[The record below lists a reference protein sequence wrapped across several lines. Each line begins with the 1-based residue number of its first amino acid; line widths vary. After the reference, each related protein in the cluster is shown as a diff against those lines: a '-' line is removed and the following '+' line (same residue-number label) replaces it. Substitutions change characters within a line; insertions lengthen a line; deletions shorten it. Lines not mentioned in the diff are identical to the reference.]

1 MASTETRFKVFV
13 EYDGLTPTT
22 QLGQTI
28 SHPRVQGPID
38 VQADNPEQAR
48 AKAVAQ
54 VKQSALGG
62 IVWVS
67 KIKRRK
73 D

>member
-1 MASTETRFKVFV
+1 VTTTLTRFKVYV
-13 EYDGLTPTT
+13 EYDRLEPTT

-28 SHPRVQGPID
+28 QYPRISGPID
-38 VQADNPEQAR
+38 VSAENPEQAR
-48 AKAVAQ
+48 SKAVAQ
-54 VKQSALGG
+54 VKASALDG